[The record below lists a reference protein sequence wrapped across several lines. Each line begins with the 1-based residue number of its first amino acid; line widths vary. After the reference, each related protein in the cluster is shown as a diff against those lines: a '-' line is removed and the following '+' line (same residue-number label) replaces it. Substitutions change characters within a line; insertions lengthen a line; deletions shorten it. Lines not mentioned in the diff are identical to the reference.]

1 MSTPERP
8 FASYHLWSLVSPA
21 EGQKRWHCQM
31 RRGFTKARQHEPQVK
46 AQLKNVNAPQ
56 RIGLLAQRGVYEFHY
71 NPRLLEAAN
80 GVEQVAELLKLSES
94 SEEVRQRVIQILKNY
109 HSSPMLADK
118 RILLLTRGDEGF
130 PKAIAIE
137 KEHYSFRL
145 YAAMDCVFIE
155 SDISLKSM
163 SHIRTLHILDF
174 KTGKSPFDRRQA
186 LVYLVAARYLYP
198 GYEVVASFYNLES
211 NKKSDLIAIS
221 NYELDNV
228 ENELANIAQK
238 HQQDMYKFNDKS
250 QTFSIIFP
258 PNPGYHCRFCPFK
271 SICEFSSISVNQ
283 L

>member
-8 FASYHLWSLVSPA
+8 FASYNLWSLISPA

-31 RRGFTKARQHEPQVK
+31 RRGFMKARQHEPQVK
-46 AQLKNVNAPQ
+46 AQLKKVNASQ
-56 RIGLLAQRGVYEFHY
+56 HIGLLAQRGVYEFHY
-71 NPRLLEAAN
+71 NPRLLKAAN
-80 GVEQVAELLKLSES
+80 GVEKVAELLKLSES

-137 KEHYSFRL
+137 KESYSFRL

-155 SDISLKSM
+155 TDTSLESIP
-163 SHIRTLHILDF
+163 HLRTLHILDF
-174 KTGKSPFDRRQA
+174 KTGKSPFDQRQA

-198 GYEVVASFYNLES
+198 GYEAVASFYNLES
-211 NKKSDLIAIS
+211 DKKSELLVIS
-221 NYELDNV
+221 NHELDRV
-228 ENELANIAQK
+228 ENELADIAQK
-238 HQQDMYKFNDKS
+238 HQEDMYRFNKKL
-250 QTFSIIFP
+250 QIFSIIFP

-271 SICEFSSISVNQ
+271 SICEFSSVSTNRI
-283 L
+283 